1 MNLYEEILYDLY
13 LMCFE
18 KQYSWKDF
26 KNLKTIEKIIY
37 LGMFVSFIFISI
49 SYIGTFFKVYI
60 FAVILLLS
68 LALFLSFTIV
78 LLSRT
83 VYFRKNTKNKMR
95 ENRRNNLQKFNILL
109 IKYGFKTDN
118 QIKELLESLRLNYAY
133 RRKVKE
139 RRHDV
144 FFKYIVTFVLSA
156 IIFVGK
162 EKWER
167 IKSEM
172 SEQYFNMIFEASI
185 TMLFILVAV
194 SLYLYIMNRDRFGKD
209 REEKLIKVI
218 EEVLIY
224 RQSIKI
230 TLEN

>member
-1 MNLYEEILYDLY
+1 M
-13 LMCFE
+13 
-18 KQYSWKDF
+18 
-26 KNLKTIEKIIY
+26 
-37 LGMFVSFIFISI
+37 
-49 SYIGTFFKVYI
+49 
-60 FAVILLLS
+60 
-68 LALFLSFTIV
+68 
-78 LLSRT
+78 
-83 VYFRKNTKNKMR
+83 
-95 ENRRNNLQKFNILL
+95 
-109 IKYGFKTDN
+109 
-118 QIKELLESLRLNYAY
+118 
-133 RRKVKE
+133 
-139 RRHDV
+139 